1 MTSHRKLPAACSA
14 CIERTGQEQRGISV
28 ESDLGLEALRHE

>member
-1 MTSHRKLPAACSA
+1 MTSHKKLPAACSV

-28 ESDLGLEALRHE
+28 ESDLGSEALRHE